1 MKDRRIFIQGL
12 DCPDCA
18 KVLEDDLRGV
28 AGVEKVGLEFMRGS
42 LHVTGN
48 FDTKI
53 VHERIQALGYS
64 VRDAA
69 PNLPVK
75 QGGNSFSAFWVYLFK
90 RFEFKLALLGG
101 SLLLFSFL
109 LTNFNVP
116 DWSILFI
123 RLSALSLAGY
133 PVFRSG
139 LKNLFANR
147 FFNINF
153 LMMMA
158 AVGAVV
164 IGEFLEAAIMLILFT
179 VSEALEGYTN
189 DRARAV
195 LSEFTTLAPGTAL
208 RITLQG
214 EEDVPVE
221 ALNIGDVILVR
232 SGERFPMD
240 GEVVDGFSDVDQAP
254 ITGEGRLI
262 AKKTGDEVLSG
273 TINGQGALKVRV
285 TCKAVDS
292 TIQRIIKLVTEAQSA
307 KAESQKTIDKF
318 AKYYTPAVVV
328 LAALIALLP
337 PLLFNMPF
345 WNTVDVRG
353 WFHRAISLL
362 VIGCPCALVISTPV
376 TIISSLIAAAKAGVI
391 FKGGIFI
398 EGLSR
403 VKVFAFDKTGTLTR
417 GKPELVQL
425 RAVDCS
431 GEEDCEAC
439 DDLLALACALEERS
453 SHPLRNAVLEAGAL
467 HQVRNRY
474 KAAEGLVT
482 LGGKGL
488 QGKVDGH
495 LATIGSLALFEAEHN
510 TPQILSEWTREAEE
524 AGQTTMLVCDGDAV
538 RGFIGVADGI
548 RAESAAVIADLK
560 HMGRHTLMLTGD
572 NQHVAEMVSK
582 DLMLDELFAQ
592 LLPEDKLTA
601 INALRSSFGKVV
613 MVGDGIN
620 DSPALAL
627 ADIGIAMGG
636 SGSAQVL
643 ETADIVLMGDD
654 LRKLSFAIRLSA
666 FANKL
671 IRQNIVFSLGTKFIV
686 AILAVFGLTP
696 LWLAVL
702 ADMGVSLL
710 VTFNGMRALRFRE
723 RDSSS

>member
-1 MKDRRIFIQGL
+1 MNEQRIFIQGL

-18 KVLEDDLRGV
+18 KILEDDLRRV
-28 AGVEKVGLEFMRGS
+28 IGVEKVELKFMRGS
-42 LHVTGN
+42 LHITGN
-48 FDTKI
+48 FDTQL

-64 VRDAA
+64 VLDAD
-69 PNLPVK
+69 PNLTVK
-75 QGGNSFSAFWVYLFK
+75 QGGNNISAFWVYLFK
-90 RFEFKLALLGG
+90 RFEFKLALVGG
-101 SLLLFSFL
+101 FLLLLSFL
-109 LTNFNVP
+109 LVNFNAP
-116 DWSILFI
+116 DLSILII

-133 PVFRSG
+133 PVFRNG
-139 LKNLFANR
+139 LKNLFVNR
-147 FFNINF
+147 VFNINF
-153 LMMMA
+153 LMMVA

-164 IGEFLEAAIMLILFT
+164 IGELLEAAIMLILFT

-195 LSEFTTLAPGTAL
+195 LSEFTTLAPSTAL
-208 RITLQG
+208 RITPQG
-214 EEDVPVE
+214 EEDVQVE
-221 ALNIGDVILVR
+221 SLNIGDVILVR

-262 AKKTGDEVLSG
+262 AKKAGDKVLSG
-273 TINGQGALKVRV
+273 TINGQGVLKVRV

-307 KAESQKTIDKF
+307 KAESQKSIDKF

-328 LAALIALLP
+328 LAVLFALLP

-345 WNTVDVRG
+345 WNTVNARG
-353 WFHRAISLL
+353 WLHRAISLL

-398 EGLSR
+398 EGLSQI
-403 VKVFAFDKTGTLTR
+403 KVFAFDKTGTLTS

-425 RAVDCS
+425 RAADCS

-453 SHPLRNAVLEAGAL
+453 SHPLRNAVLEAGVM
-467 HQVRNRY
+467 HQVSNRY

-488 QGKVDGH
+488 QGKVDGR

-510 TPQILSEWTREAEE
+510 TPQIISEWTREAEK

-538 RGFIGVADGI
+538 RGFISVTDGI
-548 RAESAAVIADLK
+548 RTESAAVIADLK
-560 HMGRHTLMLTGD
+560 LMGRYTVMLTGD
-572 NQHVAEMVSK
+572 NQHVAEIVNK
-582 DLMLDELFAQ
+582 DLMLDDLFAQ
-592 LLPEDKLTA
+592 LLPQDKLVA
-601 INALRSSFGKVV
+601 ITALRSSFGKVV

-654 LRKLSFAIRLSA
+654 LRKLPFAIRLSA
-666 FANKL
+666 FVNKL

-686 AILAVFGLTP
+686 AVLAVFGLTP

-723 RDSSS
+723 RGSLS